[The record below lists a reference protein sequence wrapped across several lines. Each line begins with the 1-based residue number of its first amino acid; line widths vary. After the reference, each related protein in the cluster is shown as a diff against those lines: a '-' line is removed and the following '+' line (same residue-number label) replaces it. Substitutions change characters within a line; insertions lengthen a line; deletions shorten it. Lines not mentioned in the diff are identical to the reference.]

1 MPEIKIGL
9 VGAGQ
14 MAQALAS
21 GWVQAGCVPGRQ
33 LVIYDPAAASIAA
46 FKKSIPDAQVATGNR
61 QVVAESEVFI
71 LAVKP
76 QVMQTVLD
84 DLQGCVGDDKL
95 AVSIAAGVSLERL
108 CTGLGTQRV
117 IRVMPNTPCL
127 VGAGASA
134 YALAAGANA
143 EDGKLVGSLLD
154 AVGTSAC
161 VQEEWLDAITGLSG
175 SGPAFVYTIIE
186 ALSDGGV
193 LMGLPRELSTAFA
206 VQTVRGAAQMVD
218 ETKEH
223 PAVLRD
229 RVTSPG
235 GTTIAGLKVL
245 ESQAVPAACIAAVQ
259 AATDR
264 SRMLA
269 KQ

>member
-1 MPEIKIGL
+1 MSEMKIGL

-14 MAQALAS
+14 MAQALAR
-21 GWVQAGCVPGRQ
+21 GWVQAGCVSGHQ
-33 LVIYDPAAASIAA
+33 LLICDPAETSVQA
-46 FKKSIPDAQVATGNR
+46 FKQNIPDAQVAANNR

-76 QVMQTVLD
+76 QVMQTVFD
-84 DLQGCVGDDKL
+84 DLRGHVGRGRL
-95 AVSIAAGVSLERL
+95 AVSIAAGVSLTQL
-108 CTGLGTQRV
+108 CTGLDSERV

-127 VGAGASA
+127 VGCGASA
-134 YALAAGANA
+134 YALADGASV
-143 EDGKLVGSLLD
+143 EDGELVGKLLD

-161 VQEEWLDAITGLSG
+161 VQEDWLNAITGLSG

-206 VQTVRGAAQMVD
+206 VQTVRGAAQMVL

-223 PAVLRD
+223 PAILRD
-229 RVTSPG
+229 RVASPG
-235 GTTIAGLKVL
+235 GTTIAGLQVL
-245 ESQAVPAACIAAVQ
+245 ESQGVPAACIAAVQ
-259 AATDR
+259 AAADR
-264 SRMLA
+264 SCALS
-269 KQ
+269 KN